1 MHLNFY
7 ILVVLRGA
15 EIIWSLTTLWVLS

>member
-1 MHLNFY
+1 MHLNSY
-7 ILVVLRGA
+7 ILVVHRGA